1 MSQWRPQVL
10 TASRLQAL
18 WILSLRRLG
27 SDGFKVIEP
36 TNMEWR
42 KINKKMTEKGRFW
55 FRNFNSMFFNMFLFD
70 MCWYLLIFIALILI
84 DICWHVLIV
93 VDIYWYLLIFIDSL
107 LYSLIFI
114 AIYHDIDFHFK
125 NPIISVSRN
134 RSIHQAAQAQTCLGG
149 EIEVQKVTKPS
160 KLAIQQKQIG
170 ICLGYKCW
178 DVLLALF
185 DIYIHIHYIINMGR
199 DIMWIYTQE
208 CYLCGKHAD

>member
-42 KINKKMTEKGRFW
+42 KINKKKTEKRRFW

-107 LYSLIFI
+107 LYSLKFIGCLVCLVGGCFVIICKGSFWIFLLDVWLSFKDSMAENGWTFPNPTDYNI
-114 AIYHDIDFHFK
+114 SHFNEFQWID
-125 NPIISVSRN
+125 
-134 RSIHQAAQAQTCLGG
+134 
-149 EIEVQKVTKPS
+149 
-160 KLAIQQKQIG
+160 
-170 ICLGYKCW
+170 
-178 DVLLALF
+178 
-185 DIYIHIHYIINMGR
+185 
-199 DIMWIYTQE
+199 
-208 CYLCGKHAD
+208 

>member
-1 MSQWRPQVL
+1 MTQNQ
-10 TASRLQAL
+10 Q
-18 WILSLRRLG
+18 
-27 SDGFKVIEP
+27 
-36 TNMEWR
+36 
-42 KINKKMTEKGRFW
+42 KMTEKRRFW

-185 DIYIHIHYIINMGR
+185 DIYIYTHTLYHKYGSGYNVDIHTRMLFVWQTCWLIGHQ
-199 DIMWIYTQE
+199 MWGCLKMQMVI
-208 CYLCGKHAD
+208 

>member
-1 MSQWRPQVL
+1 MTQNQLKHDWKK
-10 TASRLQAL
+10 
-18 WILSLRRLG
+18 G
-27 SDGFKVIEP
+27 GFDFAISIRCSSTCFCLIFVDIY
-36 TNMEWR
+36 WY
-42 KINKKMTEKGRFW
+42 
-55 FRNFNSMFFNMFLFD
+55 LLH
-70 MCWYLLIFIALILI
+70 WYLLIF
-84 DICWHVLIV
+84 

-107 LYSLIFI
+107 LYSLIFK

-134 RSIHQAAQAQTCLGG
+134 RSTHQAAQAQTCLGG
-149 EIEVQKVTKPS
+149 EIEVQPVTKPS

-185 DIYIHIHYIINMGR
+185 DIYIYIHIHDIINMGR
-199 DIMWIYTQE
+199 DIMWIHTQE